1 MPNQP
6 PSPAVPPGTP
16 VPQPYLPPGYAPG
29 QPVMQP
35 APGQV
40 YVQPVPVPA
49 APPVQQTAPPPA
61 HEQEQ
66 RREQEIHNL
75 EQRKQLELRIYS
87 HSNLYYW
94 WPVWAVGYLMA
105 LLTYLQ
111 GVPAQIAD
119 IPEKFHP
126 SSNVGIVYF
135 VTLFLVIL
143 MTNVSLRGTASV
155 VTVLTVILITVLLA
169 WFGWWTTILDIVG
182 RLRVHL
188 NLGAYL
194 TFSTM
199 MFLVWAVTV
208 FGFDR
213 STYWLIKPGQI
224 TQEFVFGAG
233 SKSYDTTNMVLEKFQ
248 GDLFRNWV
256 IGLGSGDLRI
266 QTMGAQHDTIEIP
279 NVLFVTRKV
288 ALIQEMISIKP
299 DAFGSV
305 TVK

>member
-1 MPNQP
+1 
-6 PSPAVPPGTP
+6 
-16 VPQPYLPPGYAPG
+16 
-29 QPVMQP
+29 MQP

-40 YVQPVPVPA
+40 YVQSVPVPV
-49 APPVQQTAPPPA
+49 APPVQQAAPPVPA
-61 HEQEQ
+61 EDQEERNEQA
-66 RREQEIHNL
+66 IHQL

-87 HSNLYYW
+87 HSNLFYW
-94 WPVWAVGYLMA
+94 WPVWAVGFLVALM
-105 LLTYLQ
+105 TYLQ
-111 GVPAQIAD
+111 GKQVT
-119 IPEKFHP
+119 IPGGLPEHFHP
-126 SSNVGIVYF
+126 SSNLGVIFF

-143 MTNVSLRGTASV
+143 VTNVSLRGTASV
-155 VTVLTVILITVLLA
+155 VAVLVIILATVLLA
-169 WFGWWTTILDIVG
+169 WFGWWETILDWVG

-194 TFSTM
+194 TFSTL
-199 MFLVWAVTV
+199 MFVVWFLTV

-213 STYWLIKPGQI
+213 TSYWLIKPGQI

-256 IGLGSGDLRI
+256 IGLGTGDLRI
-266 QTMGAQHDTIEIP
+266 HTMGANRDTIDIP

-288 ALIQEMISIKP
+288 ALIQEMIAIKP
-299 DAFGSV
+299 DAFGQV